1 MRPDS
6 LRSARL
12 CTGTARDDNDD
23 DTFTSYDFD
32 YHNLHV
38 VLFVNA
44 FYVRIASRMLRY
56 TALFRYIER
65 ALDLR
70 LRRRLWD
77 LLLRRRRL
85 RSATTRRR

>member
-1 MRPDS
+1 MS
-6 LRSARL
+6 LGSALYAARL
-12 CTGTARDDNDD
+12 ERTMTMM
-23 DTFTSYDFD
+23 TFTSYDFD

-44 FYVRIASRMLRY
+44 FYVLIASRMLRY

-77 LLLRRRRL
+77 LLLRRQRL
-85 RSATTRRR
+85 RSASTRRR

>member
-1 MRPDS
+1 LS
-6 LRSARL
+6 LGSALYAARL
-12 CTGTARDDNDD
+12 ERTMTMM
-23 DTFTSYDFD
+23 TFTSYDFD

-44 FYVRIASRMLRY
+44 VYVRIASRMLRY
-56 TALFRYIER
+56 AAIFRYIER

-77 LLLRRRRL
+77 LVLRRRRL
-85 RSATTRRR
+85 RSASTRRR